1 MNMHGKQGA
10 VRAVAENTT
19 VITVIKS
26 VRALNEELG
35 LGCKVICRCIW
46 ESAEPPSDWLALRQ
60 TVLKGLQLIW
70 I

>member
-1 MNMHGKQGA
+1 MHGKQGA

-35 LGCKVICRCIW
+35 
-46 ESAEPPSDWLALRQ
+46 
-60 TVLKGLQLIW
+60 
-70 I
+70 